1 MNNEDIRKIKDKYV
15 SYLFKFE
22 GVVGVGIGKKTIAGK
37 ETDQLAIVVD
47 VVKKLPE
54 NQLKKE
60 EIIPKSL
67 EGVPVDV
74 QEVGVIKALKK
85 EV

>member
-22 GVVGVGIGKKTIAGK
+22 GVVGVGIGRKTIAGE

-47 VVKKLPE
+47 VVRKLPE

-74 QEVGVIKALKK
+74 REVGVIKALKK

>member
-1 MNNEDIRKIKDKYV
+1 M
-15 SYLFKFE
+15 
-22 GVVGVGIGKKTIAGK
+22 GIGRKTIAGE

-47 VVKKLPE
+47 VVRKLPE

-85 EV
+85 KV

>member
-1 MNNEDIRKIKDKYV
+1 MYK
-15 SYLFKFE
+15 
-22 GVVGVGIGKKTIAGK
+22 GVVGVGIGRKIVSGK
-37 ETDQLAIVVD
+37 ETDQLAIVVN

-54 NQLKKE
+54 NKLKKE

>member
-1 MNNEDIRKIKDKYV
+1 MNNEGIRKIKDKYV

-22 GVVGVGIGKKTIAGK
+22 GVVGVGIGRKTIAGE

-47 VVKKLPE
+47 VVRKLPK

-85 EV
+85 KV